1 MKSDKMHVVAPVCL
15 KKRKINVQLIST
27 SATNAPACVL
37 FLKAVRGKRMIK
49 WRENFSV
56 NVVTTE
62 KLACK
67 LKTTIYNYYIMNT
80 LY

>member
-1 MKSDKMHVVAPVCL
+1 MKSDKMHVLAPVCL
-15 KKRKINVQLIST
+15 KNKFQLIST

-37 FLKAVRGKRMIK
+37 FLKAVRGERMIK

-56 NVVTTE
+56 NIITTE

-67 LKTTIYNYYIMNT
+67 LKTTIYNYYVMNT
-80 LY
+80 L